1 MPQYGVQSRESPA
14 TVVGVLKKK
23 KKKLMAV
30 VVGLGDLFVCFG
42 FFSHFVL
49 FCFVFFKKSMLSNHS
64 GTNENEFYLF
74 YA

>member
-1 MPQYGVQSRESPA
+1 
-14 TVVGVLKKK
+14 
-23 KKKLMAV
+23 MAV

-42 FFSHFVL
+42 FFGHFVL